1 MICLVGK
8 DCRPGRLRRGMC
20 ERHYRR
26 FMSTGSTDSPRLDN
40 LTNYWIVEDGC
51 WLWLGATWANGYGKT
66 STPITGTR
74 IAHRALYAQARGA
87 APEGMDLDHLCRQR
101 LCVNPD
107 HLEPVTRQE
116 NIARG
121 HKARKVCQNGLHDLG
136 VPDTYVPGTLQCY
149 QCRLAKFRRVNAR
162 RRMKAR

>member
-1 MICLVGK
+1 MCLVGK
-8 DCRPGRLRRGMC
+8 DCSPGRLRRGMC

-26 FMSTGSTDSPRLDN
+26 FMSTGSTDSPWLDN

-51 WLWLGATWANGYGKT
+51 WLWLGGMWPNGYGKT
-66 STPITGTR
+66 SVEIHGTR
-74 IAHRALYAQARGA
+74 LAHRAFYAEAGNDV
-87 APEGMDLDHLCRQR
+87 PEGMDLDHLCRVR

-116 NIARG
+116 NVIRG
-121 HKARKVCQNGLHDLG
+121 LKARTVCQNEHDLTLTG
-136 VPDTYVPGTLQCY
+136 AFVPGTHQCRE
-149 QCRLAKFRRVNAR
+149 CRLAKFRRANAR